1 MISLYQYIVEGGA
14 AGHMAHPYDC
24 DQFTLRDLK
33 GLIRNLLSGRVE
45 DITEKIDGTNIQST
59 VNTAGEVVFI
69 RNKGDLNSARGG
81 MTLSDMT
88 AKWASN
94 PSVAHT
100 FTTAGEILEK
110 VLTQLPNKF
119 FNPDDETRVIVNCE
133 CVTAGKTNI
142 MPYMEDQVDI
152 HDLWIYKLKGD
163 EWIKDEVT
171 KDGIDKIEKACKKI
185 QGAQITPQVIID
197 ITKTSN
203 ELIVKYI
210 KQLDKIFKEAGLKE
224 FDTIGDYK
232 RTRLYTYIDEHLS
245 WLNDYK
251 DKLFERWF
259 EGNKSFN
266 LRLLK
271 NAFPDRKDEIDELDK
286 SGYKEIISKCSEPIN
301 DFFAEFGNDVIGL
314 CDNIINDHVR
324 DEVVTEL
331 RKDLKDIVNDIE
343 KGGSEE
349 LNQKLSIQLARLEK
363 LGNGI
368 NPTEGIVFRYKGQLM
383 KLTGSFAALNQILG
397 SIKFSR

>member
-1 MISLYQYIVEGGA
+1 MRSLYQFLLEGGQ

-33 GLIRNLLSGRVE
+33 GLIRNLLSGRIE
-45 DITEKIDGTNIQST
+45 DITEKIDGTNIQAS

-69 RNKGDLNSARGG
+69 RNKGDLNNARGG
-81 MTLSDMT
+81 MTLSDMA
-88 AKWASN
+88 AKWAPN
-94 PSVAHT
+94 PRVAHT
-100 FTTAGEILEK
+100 FTTAGATLEK

-119 FNPDDETRVIVNCE
+119 FNPDDETRVFVNCE
-133 CVTAGKTNI
+133 CVSAGKTNI

-152 HDLWIYKLKGD
+152 HDIWVYKLKDG
-163 EWIKDEVT
+163 EWIKHEVT
-171 KDGIDKIEKACKKI
+171 KDGIDKVEDACKKV

-197 ITKTSN
+197 IAKTSN
-203 ELIVKYI
+203 DLIVKYI

-224 FDTIGDYK
+224 YDTVGDYK
-232 RTRLYTYIDEHLS
+232 RARLYAYINEHLS
-245 WLNDYK
+245 WLNEYK
-251 DKLFERWF
+251 DKLFERWY
-259 EGNKSFN
+259 EGNKTFN

-286 SGYKEIISKCSEPIN
+286 KGYKEIIGKCDEPIN
-301 DFFAEFGNDVIGL
+301 SFFAEFGNDIIGL
-314 CDNIINDHVR
+314 CDNIINDKVR
-324 DEVVTEL
+324 DEVVVEL
-331 RKDLKDIVNDIE
+331 RKDLKDVVRDIE
-343 KGGSEE
+343 SGGSEE
-349 LNQKLSIQLARLEK
+349 LNQKLSIQLNRLEK
-363 LGNGI
+363 LGNNI